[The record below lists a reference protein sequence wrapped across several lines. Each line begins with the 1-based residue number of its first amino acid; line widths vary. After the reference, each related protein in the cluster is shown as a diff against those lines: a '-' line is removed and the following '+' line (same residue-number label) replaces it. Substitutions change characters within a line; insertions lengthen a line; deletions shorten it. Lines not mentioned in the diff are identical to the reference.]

1 MSWMHTVIVAAVL
14 FLGAAGPAFALPGER
29 AQPSRDQAESQE
41 RVGRYRVSRECMRE
55 LERLGRPA
63 DPRACRIKEPIW
75 RRLRR

>member
-14 FLGAAGPAFALPGER
+14 FLGAAGAFALPGER
-29 AQPSRDQAESQE
+29 SQPSRDLAQSQE
-41 RVGRYRVSRECMRE
+41 RMGRYRVSRECMRE

-63 DPRACRIKEPIW
+63 DARACRIKEPIW